1 MNKIMKTIDKIV
13 TVSEIALGIAWC
25 VCISLIATT

>member
-1 MNKIMKTIDKIV
+1 MKKIDKIV
-13 TVSEIALGIAWC
+13 TISEIVIGIAWC

>member
-1 MNKIMKTIDKIV
+1 MKKIDKIV
-13 TVSEIALGIAWC
+13 TISEIVLGIAWC